1 MTIFERLGR
10 LAYRRRWLVV
20 AAWAVL
26 LLVALPLAPRAS
38 AALHAG
44 GFNLADLESSRARAV
59 LHDELGLPE
68 SALVLVYSSTTTRAG
83 APAFEAATAAAR
95 REVSGAPYVVE
106 VLSYEFAPSQVS
118 ADGRTAYDVVLLN
131 IGPDDSPA
139 ALPAI
144 EDRMASLPAG
154 PVTIELAGG
163 PAFYG
168 DIQTV
173 SEDDLR
179 RSEFVSLPLAGL
191 ALLLVFGSVVAAGVP
206 LAVGGAA
213 VVVSLAAIFVVASFT
228 EMSIFV
234 LNLATLLGLGLGVDY
249 SLLMTSRF
257 REELRRRQPVRRA
270 GRGGRRRRPGHR
282 GHGRT
287 SRLLL
292 GPDRPAR
299 ASWAGPVRVHDPA
312 LGRDRRGDRRRRRGP
327 GRADPAAG
335 DPVDPRA
342 APRSAGRPSG
352 QCRALG
358 QRALGAPRPAGDAPA
373 AARLPANARP
383 AARPRGTVPARPAE
397 RARRHDPAAERPVAG
412 CLRPA
417 RCGLRGRAVRA
428 AVSWRSGRPARRP
441 ARPTLPP
448 CTTTHGGWRPT
459 PGSPRSAATSI
470 STRGSASPSTS
481 SCTVH
486 PRVRRT
492 ASWGHRWQPPPRAT

>member
-1 MTIFERLGR
+1 MCELAPALGQMTIFERLGR
-10 LAYRRRWLVV
+10 LAYRRRWLIV

-68 SALVLVYSSTTTRAG
+68 SALVLVYSSATTQAG
-83 APAFEAATAAAR
+83 APSFEAATAAAR
-95 REVSGAPYVVE
+95 GAIAGAPYVAR
-106 VLSYEFAPSQVS
+106 VLSYQFAPSQVS

-144 EDRMASLPAG
+144 EDRIASLPAG

-191 ALLLVFGSVVAAGVP
+191 ALLLVFGSVVAGVP

-213 VVVSLAAIFVVASFT
+213 VLVSLAAIFVVASFT

-257 REELRRRQPVRRA
+257 REELPAGCRRTS
-270 GRGGRRRRPGHR
+270 RRRR
-282 GHGRT
+282 
-287 SRLLL
+287 SRQ
-292 GPDRPAR
+292 P
-299 ASWAGPVRVHDPA
+299 S
-312 LGRDRRGDRRRRRGP
+312 RRR
-327 GRADPAAG
+327 
-335 DPVDPRA
+335 
-342 APRSAGRPSG
+342 
-352 QCRALG
+352 
-358 QRALGAPRPAGDAPA
+358 
-373 AARLPANARP
+373 
-383 AARPRGTVPARPAE
+383 
-397 RARRHDPAAERPVAG
+397 
-412 CLRPA
+412 
-417 RCGLRGRAVRA
+417 
-428 AVSWRSGRPARRP
+428 WRRP
-441 ARPTLPP
+441 
-448 CTTTHGGWRPT
+448 GGRSS
-459 PGSPRSAATSI
+459 SPA
-470 STRGSASPSTS
+470 
-481 SCTVH
+481 
-486 PRVRRT
+486 
-492 ASWGHRWQPPPRAT
+492 